1 MKKAFFVFL
10 IAAFVFSFAAQAQAQ
25 AQAQATVSV
34 VPPTPLNRTILVA
47 GDAEVRVVPDQVLIS
62 MTAESRDT
70 NLLVAKNRN
79 DQTVGSIVKY
89 VTKTADIKPRHVQTD
104 YVSIEPVYRQCRY
117 NDELS
122 GKCSPLDI
130 IYYKIRKGIQIRL
143 NDPSKYE
150 ALITKSLELGVTQ
163 INNIQFITTELR
175 KHRDKAR
182 ELAAKASQEKAQAV
196 AGTLGMKVG
205 KPMSINTQ
213 NYYSFHWNRGSQRSR
228 GNYGGQ
234 NTMTHN
240 SMMEHAPSS
249 SSGDA
254 SGELA
259 LGQISISAKVNVT
272 YELE

>member
-1 MKKAFFVFL
+1 MRKTFFVFL
-10 IAAFVFSFAAQAQAQ
+10 VTLFVFSFAAQAQAQ
-25 AQAQATVSV
+25 AQLSV
-34 VPPTPLNRTILVA
+34 VPPAVFNRTILVT
-47 GDAEVRVVPDQVLIS
+47 GEAEIRVVPDQVLIS
-62 MTAESRDT
+62 MTAETRNAD
-70 NLLVAKNRN
+70 LLVAKSRN
-79 DQTVGSIVKY
+79 DHTVGSIVKY
-89 VTKTADIKPRHVQTD
+89 VTKTVGIEPRHIQTD

-130 IYYKIRKGIQIRL
+130 IYYKVRKGIQIRL

-150 ALITKSLELGVTQ
+150 AIITSALNLGITK
-163 INNIQFITTELR
+163 IDNIQFITTELR

-182 ELAAKASQEKAQAV
+182 ELAAKASQEKAKTV
-196 AGTLGMKVG
+196 AGVLGMKIG
-205 KPMSINTQ
+205 KPISINTQ

-234 NTMTHN
+234 NIMMQN
-240 SMMEHAPSS
+240 SIAHAPSS

-259 LGQISISAKVNVT
+259 LGQINISAKVNVT
-272 YELE
+272 YEIE